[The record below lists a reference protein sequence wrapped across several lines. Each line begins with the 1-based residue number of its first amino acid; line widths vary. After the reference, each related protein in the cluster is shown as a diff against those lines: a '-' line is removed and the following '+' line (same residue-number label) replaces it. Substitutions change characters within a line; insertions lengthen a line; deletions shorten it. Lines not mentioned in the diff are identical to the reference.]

1 MTKHAYQG
9 DLFSQAGG
17 AAQGLLSSDD
27 QLCEK
32 AHYAA
37 IVDAVKDVEIYH
49 LGDVD
54 CPSCLRRMADKH
66 EAVAAV
72 FRARLSDVMGGLRE
86 RCRAY
91 DAACL
96 NPSYCDSRGACCAG
110 DPRCLAT
117 GPRALCHECAEM
129 VDVVDG
135 KLDPHHGTS
144 GDGCPQNSAPALI
157 YLHPKVAERIAEL
170 EAALVFS
177 PGGGR

>member
-9 DLFSQAGG
+9 DLFAHAGR
-17 AAQGLLSSDD
+17 GLLSSDD

-49 LGDVD
+49 LGDID

-72 FRARLSDVMGGLRE
+72 FRARLSDLMGGLRE
-86 RCRAY
+86 RCRVY
-91 DAACL
+91 DAACI
-96 NPSYCDSRGACCAG
+96 NPSYCDAKDACCAG
-110 DPRCLAT
+110 DPNCQPVR
-117 GPRALCHECAEM
+117 PSALCHECSEV

-135 KLDPHHGTS
+135 KLDPHHGES
-144 GDGCPQNSAPALI
+144 GDGCPQNGAPAQI
-157 YLHPKVAERIAEL
+157 YLHPKVAALIAEL
-170 EAALVFS
+170 QFS
-177 PGGGR
+177 LAFPPGGNR